1 MKHYKVYVKETITKA
16 YHVNAKSEEE
26 AKDIY
31 LTEGINFPL
40 SNTTEDR
47 KVVAVEADS
56 SNEDDISHIY

>member
-1 MKHYKVYVKETITKA
+1 MKNYKVYVKEIITKA

-40 SNTTEDR
+40 SNTIEDR
-47 KVVAVEADS
+47 EVITVEVAS
-56 SNEDDISHIY
+56 SNE